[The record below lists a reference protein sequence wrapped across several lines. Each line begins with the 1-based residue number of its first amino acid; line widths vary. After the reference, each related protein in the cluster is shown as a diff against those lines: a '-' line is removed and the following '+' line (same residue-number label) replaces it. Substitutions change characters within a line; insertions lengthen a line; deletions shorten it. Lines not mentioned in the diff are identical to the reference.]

1 MEGSLFSSP
10 APIVS
15 LILTIDAPEFA
26 LSQAF
31 EATTFYAVHR
41 LCSYNFVAKL
51 YIIPTTAVQLKII
64 LKRSCQKKREIL
76 WIFSEIVEN

>member
-1 MEGSLFSSP
+1 
-10 APIVS
+10 

-31 EATTFYAVHR
+31 EASTFHAVHG
-41 LCSYNFVAKL
+41 LCSYNFVVKL
-51 YIIPTTAVQLKII
+51 YIVPTTDVQLEII

-76 WIFSEIVEN
+76 SIFAEIVEN